1 MARAGSRN
9 QHQRHGRILRQG
21 FQAAQSLQRQERQ
34 AEIPPLCDLISAE
47 ECLAMKALTRP
58 ENGLSLE
65 SRSEKDLVQVR
76 FRRCSSLS
84 VSGSDHPVYVSNRLI
99 TFGSTATRDL
109 ERTRVALFWRRCSV
123 GRHGLCSHGSL
134 FGCSRVHSY
143 PSLSFCGIVGF
154 KPTSVACLLRN
165 GTRRTTSQELPC

>member
-99 TFGSTATRDL
+99 TFGSTATSGFGAHPGWLSSGGDAAL
-109 ERTRVALFWRRCSV
+109 VAMGCVPMAACSDV
-123 GRHGLCSHGSL
+123 AGSIRIPA
-134 FGCSRVHSY
+134 SRFAVS
-143 PSLSFCGIVGF
+143 
-154 KPTSVACLLRN
+154 
-165 GTRRTTSQELPC
+165 